1 MFVTACPRPS
11 FLGFEE
17 LSPPFTISRKND
29 KNSLPISHTCMNLL
43 ELPDYQDKQ
52 LLAQKLKLAINSGAG
67 FDMA

>member
-1 MFVTACPRPS
+1 
-11 FLGFEE
+11 
-17 LSPPFTISRKND
+17 
-29 KNSLPISHTCMNLL
+29 MNLL